1 MKILII
7 SQYFHPENFKIN
19 DIALGLKERGHE
31 VSVLTGI
38 PNYPTGIF
46 FDGYSKDSGDETWEG
61 IKIYRSRLVPRGNG
75 GARLFLNYL
84 SFAFMASKKIDLI
97 KDSFDRIL
105 VYEPS
110 PVTVGVPAMKAA
122 KKFKAPYFFW
132 VQDLWPESLTAAGGI
147 NNSLVLNFFDKLTR
161 KIYNKAEKVLVQS
174 EGFKDYILSQEIPAE
189 KLIFYPNSTEAYYH
203 EKSPSEAY
211 EKILPQGFKIMFAG
225 NLGEAQSLGTLLE
238 AAEIVKKNGVE
249 VKWVFLGNGRYRE
262 TLEKTIAEK
271 NLGDIVFLLGAFPG
285 TEMPDFFASA
295 DALIASLKKDKI
307 FALTIPSKIQS
318 YMACGKPIL
327 ASLDGEGA
335 KIVESAACGFSSA
348 AENAELLAEN
358 IIKLTRLSV
367 EERQK
372 MGDNAVHYFN
382 RNFEREMLLDKLISI
397 LKN

>member
-19 DIALGLKERGHE
+19 DIALGLKERGHD

-46 FDGYSKDSGDETWEG
+46 FDGYDKNSGDEIWEG
-61 IKIYRSRLVPRGNG
+61 IKIYRSKLIPRGNG
-75 GARLFLNYL
+75 GAKLFLNYL
-84 SFAFMASKKIDLI
+84 SFAMSASKKLDEIEE
-97 KDSFDRIL
+97 KFDKIL

-110 PVTVGVPAMKAA
+110 PITVGVPAMKAS
-122 KKFKAPYFFW
+122 KKFNIPYYFW
-132 VQDLWPESLTAAGGI
+132 VQDLWPESLTAAGGVK
-147 NNSLVLNFFDKLTR
+147 NPLVLGFFERLTR
-161 KIYNKAEKVLVQS
+161 KIYNRAKKVLVQS
-174 EGFKDYILSQEIPAE
+174 EGFKNYILKQKIPAE

-203 EKSPSEAY
+203 KKSPSEQY
-211 EKILPQGFKIMFAG
+211 EKLLPEGFRLMFAG

-238 AAEIVKKNGVE
+238 SAEIVKNRGVS
-249 VKWVFLGNGRYRE
+249 VKWIFLGNGRYRE

-271 NLGDIVFLLGAFPG
+271 NLEDCAFLLGAFPG

-335 KIVESAACGFSSA
+335 KIVETAKCGFSSP

-358 IIKLTRLSV
+358 VIKLTQLF
-367 EERQK
+367 ENERQK
-372 MGDNAVHYFN
+372 MGDNAVDYFN
-382 RNFEREMLLDKLISI
+382 KNFEREMLLDKLITI
-397 LKN
+397 LND